1 VSRIVGLRGSPLR
14 GRRVRWELG
23 GSVWW
28 GDLGE
33 KLLFVVDWSVRR
45 NRDCRAAGGDL
56 IAHCSVAVVV
66 VLGLGRG
73 TRGVHHGHV
82 LIHGEVV
89 WLLVPTHQMRNDDAP
104 SMWWS

>member
-1 VSRIVGLRGSPLR
+1 
-14 GRRVRWELG
+14 
-23 GSVWW
+23 
-28 GDLGE
+28 
-33 KLLFVVDWSVRR
+33 
-45 NRDCRAAGGDL
+45 
-56 IAHCSVAVVV
+56 